1 MKKFLIFITACFTL
15 FGILGC
21 SYADSPANETK
32 TIPMYVFTEYENQAL
47 VLIPYNN
54 NVKSGNIYRQTGLGT
69 GTYYSINNK
78 NEAFKVL
85 TCKVIQNSYSE
96 KSTGELFYNNT
107 EQKYDFKSSANY
119 TSLPTTCE
127 LYKAKFWVSINPDP
141 QPGETIYEDEDD
153 LAFFFFTEN
162 GNLSMSRPK
171 SQAFNCRLTTLTY
184 EICTGDIW
192 YANSDVPES
201 ELIQRHYWGKATFN
215 GNTVYFVDDWIE

>member
-21 SYADSPANETK
+21 SYASNTTK

-54 NVKSGNIYRQTGLGT
+54 NVKPGNICRQPGLGT

-85 TCKVIQNSYSE
+85 TCHVIQNSYSE
-96 KSTGELFYNNT
+96 KSTGELFYNDT
-107 EQKYDFKSSANY
+107 DHKYDFKSSAGY

-127 LYKAKFWVSINPDP
+127 LYKAKFWESINPDP

-153 LAFFFFTEN
+153 LAFFFFMKDGLLN
-162 GNLSMSRPK
+162 MSRSK
-171 SQAFNCRLTTLTY
+171 SQGFKCLITTLTY

-201 ELIQRHYWGKATFN
+201 ELIQSHYWAKANFN
-215 GNTVYFVDDWIE
+215 GNTVYFVDEWIE